1 MYLNWGKL
9 WACIRVLWYDESWVW
24 HKALPSWFL
33 LYHSYVQYGFT
44 KVVWYN
50 TKDTLKSCEAMC
62 RFTCTPFLAL
72 HSNAYQPTVWA
83 PQYTSN
89 GTSFIRR
96 VWKIRSTGKA
106 SFHPKLPNRVIC
118 CYESQ
123 EQDKLT
129 LELIGRREPIHS
141 HVLFSIQTLLPLM
154 PIQLRLN
161 YRFLNKSCHQHL
173 RLVHHSR
180 SHTLSRWLAA
190 W

>member
-1 MYLNWGKL
+1 MKQSLAQLFCSASLSN
-9 WACIRVLWYDESWVW
+9 
-24 HKALPSWFL
+24 H
-33 LYHSYVQYGFT
+33 VQYGLA
-44 KVVWYN
+44 KVVWCN
-50 TKDTLKSCEAMC
+50 TKDTLKSCEALC
-62 RFTCTPFLAL
+62 RFTCTAFLAS
-72 HSNAYQPTVWA
+72 HSNAYQPTLWA

-89 GTSFIRR
+89 RTSFIRR
-96 VWKIRSTGKA
+96 VWKTTSTVFSLKWQGKA
-106 SFHPKLPNRVIC
+106 SFHPKLPNGVIC
-118 CYESQ
+118 CYESR

-141 HVLFSIQTLLPLM
+141 HVLFSIQTLHPALLPLM

-173 RLVHHSR
+173 PLVHHSH